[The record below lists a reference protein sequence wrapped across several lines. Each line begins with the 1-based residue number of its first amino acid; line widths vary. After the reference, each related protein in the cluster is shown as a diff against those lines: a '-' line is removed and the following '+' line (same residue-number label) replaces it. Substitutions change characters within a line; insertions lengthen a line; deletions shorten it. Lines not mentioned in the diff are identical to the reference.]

1 MFYQLFL
8 LFLGGSILQTVLAEL
23 TNSPSSYDL
32 LQAFKQNIR
41 EKGSQVA
48 VSEQLNH
55 GSLDVMATST
65 TNWVVSSGF
74 SDKTCST
81 LATTQGFRTDCLKD
95 AAKTSIRVSCNSSKT
110 STHLCLTST
119 DFIAQP
125 DSNDYS

>member
-1 MFYQLFL
+1 MTSQIFL
-8 LFLGGSILQTVLAEL
+8 LFLGGSIFQIAIAEL
-23 TNSPSSYDL
+23 KNLPSSYDL

-48 VSEQLNH
+48 VTEQLNH
-55 GSLDVMATST
+55 GSLDVMTTST

-74 SDKTCST
+74 SDSTCNT

-110 STHLCLTST
+110 SSALCRASSNL
-119 DFIAQP
+119 IAQSN
-125 DSNDYS
+125 SNDYS